1 MWNIQNGEEK
11 KYPAVENCILAF
23 CGVLCYTVNRC
34 RAHKQGIARKITE
47 CSRPSTRKTKLKEK
61 QMRNKKVLLIVQA
74 ALIAAIY
81 VVLTYFIS
89 AFNLASGA
97 IQVRISEALTILPVF
112 TPAAIPG
119 LFIGCLLSNLLTGC
133 MPLDV
138 VFGSLATL
146 IGACGT
152 YALRKHKWLAP
163 LPPIVANT
171 VIVPFVLAYVYMA
184 EGTIP
189 FFMLTVGIGE
199 VISCY
204 VLGMILYKVLNNY
217 RSVIFKNE

>member
-1 MWNIQNGEEK
+1 
-11 KYPAVENCILAF
+11 
-23 CGVLCYTVNRC
+23 
-34 RAHKQGIARKITE
+34 
-47 CSRPSTRKTKLKEK
+47 
-61 QMRNKKVLLIVQA
+61 MRNKKVLFIVQA

-146 IGACGT
+146 IGAIFT
-152 YALRKHKWLAP
+152 WSLRNKSKFLAP
-163 LPPIVANT
+163 VPPVVANII
-171 VIVPFVLAYVYMA
+171 VVPFVLKYAYMVPLP
-184 EGTIP
+184 IP
-189 FFMLTVGIGE
+189 FMMLTVGVGE
-199 VISCY
+199 VISAG
-204 VLGMILYKVLNNY
+204 VLGLILYGALNKY
-217 RSVIFKNE
+217 RGIIFKKAL

>member
-1 MWNIQNGEEK
+1 
-11 KYPAVENCILAF
+11 
-23 CGVLCYTVNRC
+23 
-34 RAHKQGIARKITE
+34 
-47 CSRPSTRKTKLKEK
+47 
-61 QMRNKKVLLIVQA
+61 MRNKKVLRITQA
-74 ALIAAIY
+74 AMIAAIY
-81 VVLTYFIS
+81 VVLTVFIS

-119 LFIGCLLSNLLTGC
+119 LFLGCLISNLVTGC

-163 LPPIVANT
+163 LPPLVANT
-171 VIVPFVLAYVYMA
+171 IIVPFVLRYVYLA

-204 VLGMILYKVLNNY
+204 LLGSILHRVLDRYKEH
-217 RSVIFKNE
+217 IFKED